1 MGAVDTFVAV
11 YMIAIMAV
19 LLVLSILA
27 YKKKVERGEIEE

>member
-11 YMIAIMAV
+11 YMIAIMAI

>member
-11 YMIAIMAV
+11 YLIGVMAV

-27 YKKKVERGEIEE
+27 YRKRVERGEDME